1 MLEDLNPHKFFTV
14 IEDWNETASKN
25 SGKNQ
30 KIGKWEGEVIA
41 VPPQSPKLSSSRL
54 IRKAA
59 GLRVKELFKELLKE
73 AENFSTI
80 KD

>member
-1 MLEDLNPHKFFTV
+1 M
-14 IEDWNETASKN
+14 
-25 SGKNQ
+25 GK
-30 KIGKWEGEVIA
+30 GEGEVIA

-59 GLRVKELFKELLKE
+59 GLRVKELFKEVLKE
-73 AENFSTI
+73 ADDFSTI